1 MFTAEKRPKRRMIM
15 NNASDLYKRSI
26 SERYR
31 KYFLQSSEISN
42 RYSRYSIKEKKF
54 LLPADLKPWEK
65 GGSGVPVFWEPSS
78 QCVYCDH
85 LDNHTLVIG
94 PTGSKKS
101 RLVAIPQAF
110 ILGAAKENMIIS
122 DPKAEIYRRTAS
134 YLESQGYKVQVL
146 NLRNPNL
153 GDMWNPLII
162 PYKYYCSG
170 DIDRAYEFVN
180 DVALNLINTEHS
192 VADPFWNNSAAS
204 FFFGLTVLLFKYC
217 YEHNLP
223 QEDVTIQNVIAIRNK
238 LLSQTPREAREKPN
252 ILWKYA
258 KTDPIISNN
267 LVGTVETAE
276 DTRAGIV
283 SSFDQKMRLFS
294 IQPNLMEMLSGNTI
308 DLDLFDEVP
317 TVIFLV
323 LPDEKTGYHGVGSLF
338 IKQSYEYLIY
348 LAQNKTDSQLMQAS
362 LKRRMNYIIDE
373 FASLPAIHDFPALI
387 TAARSRNIKFTLI
400 VQSKHQ
406 LLQRYKE
413 ETDTIMTNCTNWI
426 ILTCREN
433 SFLEELS
440 ALCGKTSEQSPVV
453 AADSIQRLNKDTG
466 EALLISGRNR
476 PFITHLPDI
485 EKYDNGDFQVQNM
498 KLRENKTRP
507 LIAFFLEEEKKEE
520 EDRRR
525 EEEDRKRERERFFE
539 SLKNQNSPDQ
549 V

>member
-1 MFTAEKRPKRRMIM
+1 M